1 MAKKKG
7 VNNIHHL
14 KVVILATV
22 AFIVLV
28 FTLQQASS
36 VLKSSECANSISC
49 VDDLGKGDYTPENNG
64 VFLGKAVAVPQEKT
78 SALAPA
84 NVLGEN
90 SIGKH
95 IYIDLTHQR
104 LYAKVGDSVI
114 YDFPVSTGKWGQ
126 TPTGNFT
133 FWYKIKYTRMT
144 GGNKALGTYY
154 NLPNVPFTMF
164 FYNDQI
170 PKSRGYAIHGA
181 YWHDNFGYP
190 MSHGCINLSP
200 DNAQVL
206 YYWADPAPAGN
217 IMQIGKDVS
226 STPITIYG
234 KFEGA

>member
-154 NLPNVPFTMF
+154 NLQTFILLCF
-164 FYNDQI
+164 FIMIKFLKVAGMQFMGPIGTITLGI
-170 PKSRGYAIHGA
+170 P
-181 YWHDNFGYP
+181 
-190 MSHGCINLSP
+190 
-200 DNAQVL
+200 
-206 YYWADPAPAGN
+206 
-217 IMQIGKDVS
+217 
-226 STPITIYG
+226 
-234 KFEGA
+234 